1 MDVRVEHANPA
12 LRYVASDG
20 YVSYYFVIKILCY
33 YTKGRGD
40 EFLAVCALVAVEI
53 D

>member
-20 YVSYYFVIKILCY
+20 YVTIMLLRY

-40 EFLAVCALVAVEI
+40 EFSAVCALVAVEI